1 MMVRTHAKELNV
13 VQDLVVKGKVIA
25 GNDVDASIFLDLP
38 MLETKAFAFR
48 QQVVAR
54 ELASPVGFGGLLEVP
69 KDSHAWEAQN

>member
-13 VQDLVVKGKVIA
+13 VQDLVIEGKVIA
-25 GNDVDASIFLDLP
+25 GNYVDASIFLDLP

-48 QQVVAR
+48 QQAIAR
-54 ELASPVGFGGLLEVP
+54 QLAGPVGFGGLFQVP